1 MKKQPKTFSG
11 KIVKRVQRHAAPK
24 FQRLNAGEETDND
37 ELETMFKDYNIDQEL
52 GDEASAG
59 TVHFYPIAAY

>member
-11 KIVKRVQRHAAPK
+11 KIVKCVQRHAAPK
-24 FQRLNAGEETDND
+24 FQRLKAGEETDND
-37 ELETMFKDYNIDQEL
+37 ELETMFKDYNNDQEL

-59 TVHFYPIAAY
+59 TVHFYPIACY